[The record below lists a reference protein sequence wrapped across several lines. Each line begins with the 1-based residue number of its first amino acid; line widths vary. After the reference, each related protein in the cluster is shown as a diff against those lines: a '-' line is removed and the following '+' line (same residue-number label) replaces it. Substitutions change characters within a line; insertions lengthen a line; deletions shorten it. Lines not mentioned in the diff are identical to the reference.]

1 MLNKKSS
8 SRVSQGSRRTEYL
21 FLPLLLLLTG
31 CSTTN
36 IPGLDRVF
44 FPNSS
49 AKVGPL
55 ITSEEQY
62 PENEADSVE
71 TSVEQVKPSQ
81 QNVDVVDA
89 TNTANK
95 APLPTPELEPSVVTQ
110 TAKSKTNSESIAE
123 TKSNP
128 TLQATVNEVSTQTS
142 KLETPKAIEEKTTK
156 VTPSVPTTA
165 PVLVKETIKHGS
177 VSGQVIII
185 ADDGKSIAAQGTL
198 VTLTPKKSRAEAE
211 KRKPKTHVIDMQDK
225 EYQPQ
230 YSTINAGDQ
239 VVFVNK
245 DNIQH
250 NVFSPSG
257 NNAFDLG
264 TYGAGLKRAVTLSEP
279 GIVKVYCNIH
289 ADMAMFVAVG
299 DPGMSIQTDDQG
311 RYRIDNVPLGAYDMT
326 IWNIRGET
334 TRTVEVKSSETVK
347 LVDQINTVAAK
358 TETHKNK
365 FGGNYSKNSALFE
378 DEFY

>member
-8 SRVSQGSRRTEYL
+8 NRESQGSRRTEYL
-21 FLPLLLLLTG
+21 FLPLLLLLAG

-55 ITSEEQY
+55 ITSQEQY
-62 PENEADSVE
+62 PANNSDSSAGSTEPNKEQNNDVSEAVS
-71 TSVEQVKPSQ
+71 TPSSR
-81 QNVDVVDA
+81 VPEPA
-89 TNTANK
+89 TQAE
-95 APLPTPELEPSVVTQ
+95 AELESGIEIQ
-110 TAKSKTNSESIAE
+110 TAIAKTNSS
-123 TKSNP
+123 SNSKP
-128 TLQATVNEVSTQTS
+128 TLQASVNDEGVQTS
-142 KLETPKAIEEKTTK
+142 KPETPKAIEGKTPK
-156 VTPSVPTTA
+156 VAASVPA
-165 PVLVKETIKHGS
+165 VEPVLVKETIKHGA

-198 VTLTPKKSRAEAE
+198 VTLTPKESSDAAE
-211 KRKPKTHVIDMQDK
+211 KRQPKTHVIDMQDK

-289 ADMAMFVAVG
+289 ADMATFVAVA
-299 DPGMSIQTDDQG
+299 DPGMSVKADDQG
-311 RYRIDNVPLGAYDMT
+311 RYRIDNVPPGDYDMT

-347 LVDQINTVAAK
+347 LVDRINTVAAK
-358 TETHKNK
+358 TEIHKNK
-365 FGGNYSKNSALFE
+365 FGGNYSKNAALFE